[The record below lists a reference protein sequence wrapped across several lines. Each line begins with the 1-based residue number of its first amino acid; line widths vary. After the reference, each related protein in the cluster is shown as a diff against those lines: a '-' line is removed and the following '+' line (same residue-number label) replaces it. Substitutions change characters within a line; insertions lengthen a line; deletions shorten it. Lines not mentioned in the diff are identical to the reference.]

1 MRRQHF
7 EWTFVVGGLV
17 CTIYGLFTLVY
28 HLNHGNGLKV
38 HALILLILGVTALT
52 IYLVLALMTLVQRK
66 KTQQN
71 QPVEPPVV
79 EQPIEEIKE
88 EKVEEPAEGFQV
100 KKESGPKPLPKKRD
114 YEYVRETRRSGPSYT
129 DTYVR
134 KVGYGPVLRF
144 FGNQILDMRTNT
156 YYRFQDN
163 YVYVDGG
170 GVAYEISNR
179 RIRSA
184 FGGYLYELSGSNI
197 NKTYGGFF
205 ASVSGNYIS
214 KFDNSER
221 YETGDSLTSS
231 QLLMAAVL
239 LFGE

>member
-1 MRRQHF
+1 MRRQRF
-7 EWTFVVGGLV
+7 WWTFLVGGLV
-17 CTIYGLFTLVY
+17 CTFYGGFTLIY

-38 HALILLILGVTALT
+38 HALILLILGVAALGL
-52 IYLVLALMTLVQRK
+52 YLILLLLTFLQNK
-66 KTQQN
+66 KKQVE
-71 QPVEPPVV
+71 QPVEPVIKAEEKEPEPV
-79 EQPIEEIKE
+79 EEVKE
-88 EKVEEPAEGFQV
+88 EKE
-100 KKESGPKPLPKKRD
+100 PKPAPRKRD
-114 YEYVRETRRSGPSYT
+114 YEYVREPRRSGPTYT
-129 DTYVR
+129 DAYVK

-163 YVYVDGG
+163 YVYRDGG
-170 GVAYEISNR
+170 GVAYEISNK
-179 RIRSA
+179 RIRNA

>member
-38 HALILLILGVTALT
+38 HALILLILGVVALT
-52 IYLVLALMTLVQRK
+52 TYLVLVLMTLVQRK
-66 KTQQN
+66 KTQHN

-79 EQPIEEIKE
+79 EQPVEEIKE
-88 EKVEEPAEGFQV
+88 EKVEEPV
-100 KKESGPKPLPKKRD
+100 KKEAPKQAPRKRD
-114 YEYVRETRRSGPSYT
+114 YEYVREPRRSEPSYT

-144 FGNQILDMRTNT
+144 FGNQIFDMRTNT
-156 YYRFQDN
+156 YYRFQGN
-163 YVYVDGG
+163 YVYQDGG

-231 QLLMAAVL
+231 QLLMATVL